1 MLQWRIFALALVL
14 PLVLAGCSRPT
25 GDFGRAEPSVL
36 HDRVMPAVG
45 ERIAEWDRR
54 EVVSD
59 FNRTDR
65 EVALR
70 DRAWSLVRAP
80 HVRDW
85 FGETLIEFERTRIV
99 PEIDYAFDPRGYYD
113 HLRKDAFVS
122 SETRWNRAIA
132 DMRSDTG
139 LIGPFWAEARR
150 VREGDV
156 LRLRALDERRGGTPP
171 ELADA
176 YARIDENARVVDW
189 VWRAMRLRVAAYRDT
204 IDRMMVETPSQRRFE
219 AELAWTGLRDAIT
232 RAEAGMPVAPRRVS
246 GSAPPSRYTK
256 SETITEKVPQ
266 K

>member
-1 MLQWRIFALALVL
+1 MPQRPIVALALAL
-14 PLVLAGCSRPT
+14 PVVLAGCGRPT

-36 HDRVMPAVG
+36 HDRVMPALG

-65 EVALR
+65 EVGLR
-70 DRAWSLVRAP
+70 DRAWALVRAP

-85 FGETLIEFERTRIV
+85 FGETLVEFERTRIV
-99 PEIDYAFDPRGYYD
+99 PEIDYAFDPKGYYN
-113 HLRKDAFVS
+113 HLRKDPFVS

-132 DMRSDTG
+132 DMRIDAG
-139 LIGPFWAEARR
+139 LIGPFWGDARR
-150 VREGDV
+150 VREADAH
-156 LRLRALDERRGGTPP
+156 RLRALDERRGGAPA
-171 ELADA
+171 ELSNA
-176 YARIDENARVVDW
+176 YARVDENARVVDW

-204 IDRMMVETPSQRRFE
+204 IDRMMVETPSDRRFE
-219 AELAWTGLRDAIT
+219 AEIAWTELRRAID
-232 RAEAGMPVAPRRVS
+232 RAEAGMPTAPRRLA
-246 GSAPPSRYTK
+246 GRPAPSRYTK